1 MQGMFGILSC
11 VLFCSVAIPRPI
23 PSLLYPYLYFRISN
37 RGPIK
42 TSINAMFIENYTGGI
57 LGFDD
62 DPKLLNTTHT
72 HGVSIVGWGYDE
84 KRDKQHWIIRNS
96 WGQYWGEMGLFRI
109 ELGRNLLGVE
119 ENMAWANPSTW
130 ATQQLGEEDDDDC
143 FDNTYIDPSLD
154 VAAVH
159 RK

>member
-1 MQGMFGILSC
+1 M
-11 VLFCSVAIPRPI
+11 
-23 PSLLYPYLYFRISN
+23 
-37 RGPIK
+37 
-42 TSINAMFIENYTGGI
+42 
-57 LGFDD
+57 
-62 DPKLLNTTHT
+62 
-72 HGVSIVGWGYDE
+72 GWGYDE
-84 KRDKQHWIIRNS
+84 ARDKQHWIIRNS

-130 ATQQLGEEDDDDC
+130 VTQQLGEDDDADC
-143 FDNTYIDPSLD
+143 IDNVYIDPSLD

>member
-1 MQGMFGILSC
+1 
-11 VLFCSVAIPRPI
+11 
-23 PSLLYPYLYFRISN
+23 
-37 RGPIK
+37 
-42 TSINAMFIENYTGGI
+42 MFIENYTGGI
-57 LGFDD
+57 LGSDD

-119 ENMAWANPSTW
+119 ENFAWANPSTW
-130 ATQQLGEEDDDDC
+130 VTQQLGEEDDDDC